1 MITPTKSSFK
11 QYKLNFI
18 NQKTT
23 IEVKELIKKSRLSKN
38 VMYVLNTLSHYKK
51 IYGVW
56 LWIKSSNR
64 RIYKLYMQLLKY
76 NYRTENC
83 KKIIDSDLNGS

>member
-51 IYGVW
+51 IYGV
-56 LWIKSSNR
+56 
-64 RIYKLYMQLLKY
+64 
-76 NYRTENC
+76 
-83 KKIIDSDLNGS
+83 